1 MKKELDILFNNIVK
15 DSLELIKAKNVDLD
29 ELAFK
34 IGISTEKLRESLLSR
49 NEDFSIY
56 FRTYN
61 LLLNW

>member
-15 DSLELIKAKNVDLD
+15 DSLELIKEKNVDLD
-29 ELAFK
+29 ELAFRV
-34 IGISTEKLRESLLSR
+34 GISTNKLKESLTSR
-49 NEDFSIY
+49 DEDFSIY